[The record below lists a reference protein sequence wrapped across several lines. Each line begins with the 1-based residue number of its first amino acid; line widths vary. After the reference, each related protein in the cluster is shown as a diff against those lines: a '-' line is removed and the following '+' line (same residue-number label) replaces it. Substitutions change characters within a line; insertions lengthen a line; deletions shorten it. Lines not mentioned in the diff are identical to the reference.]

1 MRKNRFFMLAVGLS
15 FFLLFFTACSQQVSQ
30 DTSSVSIN
38 FSDKTFRSLFSELD
52 SLITDD
58 TVMVNCE
65 VTLIIDGKASEP
77 QSHEFE
83 LNLTDED
90 DSLDSLTDS
99 EKPTTFT
106 FPNIPLGS
114 KIQAS
119 AKLLIG
125 DLKFAGVSEE
135 KPLQDEVLHL
145 PIKVSLVEDTEE
157 EQNPDDNKSDSRFGY
172 KIKFKVLKDGLNEST
187 NKEDYV
193 LDESLTISGS
203 FLPGWQGAGNSDAA
217 EDYLNDT
224 LYEKLMDIYAQGY
237 QILDDDKMEPD
248 YSYNPYSFSTTITY
262 YCVKKEIVIFA
273 TGGLGDDN
281 FEFIGYADDD
291 EDDFCDYLI
300 RSEIYGKYAIGKFDI
315 SNNKIHCYELYTFNH
330 KNNKLTPVAGG
341 KPYEID
347 STLGETFEYTSNN
360 AKTITFTVRE

>member
-15 FFLLFFTACSQQVSQ
+15 FFLLFFIACSQQVSQ

-38 FSDKTFRSLFSELD
+38 FSDNTFRSLFSELD
-52 SLITDD
+52 GRNTDD

-99 EKPTTFT
+99 EKPNTFT
-106 FPNIPLGS
+106 FTNIPFGS

-125 DLKFAGVSEE
+125 DFKFAGESVEKVLQQEE
-135 KPLQDEVLHL
+135 LNL
-145 PIKVSLVEDTEE
+145 PIKVSLVED
-157 EQNPDDNKSDSRFGY
+157 SLFGY
-172 KIKFKVLKDGLNEST
+172 KIQFKVLKDGLSEST

-203 FLPGWQGAGNSDAA
+203 FLADWQGAGDSDAA

-248 YSYNPYSFSTTITY
+248 YSYNPYNFSTTITY

-273 TGGLGDDN
+273 TGSLGDDN
-281 FEFIGYADDD
+281 FEFIGYA
-291 EDDFCDYLI
+291 EEEQEGFFQYLV
-300 RSEIYGKYAIGKFDI
+300 RSEKYGKYAFGIFDI
-315 SNNKIHCYELYTFNH
+315 SGNSIHCYEYYTFNH
-330 KNNKLTPVAGG
+330 KNLKLTPVSGG
-341 KPYEID
+341 DYYEID
-347 STLGETFEYTSNN
+347 CTLGETFEYTSNN
-360 AKTITFTVRE
+360 TKTITFTVRE

>member
-15 FFLLFFTACSQQVSQ
+15 FFLLFFSACSQQVSQ

-52 SLITDD
+52 SLIADD
-58 TVMVNCE
+58 TIMVNCE

-99 EKPTTFT
+99 EKPITFT

-125 DLKFAGVSEE
+125 DLKFAGESVEKVLQQEE
-135 KPLQDEVLHL
+135 LNL

-157 EQNPDDNKSDSRFGY
+157 EPNPDDNKSDSLFSY

-187 NKEDYV
+187 NKEDFV

-203 FLPGWQGAGNSDAA
+203 FLADWQGAGDSDAA

-237 QILDDDKMEPD
+237 QILDDDTMEPD

-273 TGGLGDDN
+273 TGSLGDDN

-291 EDDFCDYLI
+291 EDDFCNYLI
-300 RSEIYGKYAIGKFDI
+300 RSEIYGKYAIGMFDI
-315 SNNKIHCYELYTFNH
+315 SNNKINCYETHTFNY
-330 KNNKLTPVAGG
+330 KNNKLTPVSGG
-341 KPYEID
+341 DYHSID
-347 STLGETFEYTSNN
+347 CTLGETFEYTSNN